1 MSEANTLTTRKLS
14 VDGNYKCFSDF
25 YSENKEVI
33 YKNLITLFRNFKKK
47 DKLKVTLNLNA
58 KINGLEWGTELS
70 FTRNDFHI
78 LKRDIMPYF
87 EEIEDYETCAK
98 ICNLYDTLILI

>member
-14 VDGNYKCFSDF
+14 VKGNYKCFSDF
-25 YSENKEVI
+25 YDENKEGI
-33 YKNLITLFRNFKKK
+33 YKNLITLFNNFRKK
-47 DKLKVTLNLNA
+47 DKLRVTLNLSA

-70 FTRNDFHI
+70 FTRNDLHV

-87 EEIEDYETCAK
+87 EEVEDYETCGK
-98 ICNLYDTLILI
+98 ICRLYDELQLI